1 MNHPLIEIKIID
13 QSPGDF
19 LRSTG
24 QVFAVFDERDQDSG
38 NISYG
43 VLAQDIRFFV
53 KTAGMPEN
61 YQAHLPH
68 EQRVA
73 LLRNAVS
80 FRRSVAHHSLP
91 ELLNVIE
98 SPHGPMLVYEW
109 IPGELLGVE
118 RSRRADPATP
128 FQRFRSLP
136 LSDLITGLDV
146 VFDFHRSAAELGW
159 VAVDFYDGAMIYDF
173 STKAMRL
180 IDLDHYSVRPFTN
193 EMGRMFGSTRFMAP
207 EEFKLGGIIDEVTN
221 VFTMGRAI
229 SVFLSDGTLEF
240 TPFRGGRSL
249 YEVMIRACRPERKER
264 FHSMEAFYAAW
275 LAACGCIIRQ

>member
-1 MNHPLIEIKIID
+1 MNQPLTEIKMIT

-24 QVFAVFDERDQDSG
+24 QVFAVFDERTQDSG

-43 VLAQDIRFFV
+43 VLAGDRRFFV

-61 YQAHLPH
+61 SKAHLSN

-80 FRRSVAHHSLP
+80 FRRSVDHHCLP

-98 SPHGPMLVYEW
+98 TPHGPMLVYEW
-109 IPGELLGVE
+109 VLGELLGVE
-118 RSRRADPATP
+118 RSRRADPAVP
-128 FQRFRSLP
+128 FQRFRTLP

-173 STKAMRL
+173 ATQVLRL
-180 IDLDHYSVRPFTN
+180 IDLDHYRDQPFIN
-193 EMGRMFGSTRFMAP
+193 EMGQKDWRYIF
-207 EEFKLGGIIDEVTN
+207 
-221 VFTMGRAI
+221 
-229 SVFLSDGTLEF
+229 
-240 TPFRGGRSL
+240 
-249 YEVMIRACRPERKER
+249 
-264 FHSMEAFYAAW
+264 
-275 LAACGCIIRQ
+275 

>member
-1 MNHPLIEIKIID
+1 MNHPLIKIKIIA

-19 LRSTG
+19 LRSIG
-24 QVFAVFDERDQDSG
+24 QVFAVFDERTQDSG

-43 VLAQDIRFFV
+43 VLAGDRRFFV

-61 YQAHLPH
+61 SKAHLSH

-80 FRRSVAHHSLP
+80 FRRSVAHNSLP

-98 SPHGPMLVYEW
+98 SPHGPTLVYEW
-109 IPGELLGVE
+109 VLGELLGVE
-118 RSRRADPATP
+118 RSRLADPASP
-128 FQRFRSLP
+128 FQRFRALP

-173 STKAMRL
+173 STKALRL
-180 IDLDHYSVRPFTN
+180 IDLDHYRDRPFTN
-193 EMGRMFGSTRFMAP
+193 EIGRMFGSTRFMAP
-207 EEFKLGGIIDEVTN
+207 EEFELGAIIHEVTN
-221 VFTMGRAI
+221 VFTMGRII
-229 SVFLSDGTLEF
+229 SVFMSDGTLEF
-240 TPFRGGRSL
+240 TPFRGGRYL
-249 YEVMIRACRPERKER
+249 YEVMIRACRPERKVQ
-264 FHSMEAFYAAW
+264 SEAMPPLTRRLVENEA
-275 LAACGCIIRQ
+275 QPES